1 LVGLQVYQSID
12 CFYKDIGEMVCLNL
26 QGRLGDLWFA
36 RASYLQGRK
45 SKSES
50 IVIFIVIVFFHLALI
65 VIALN
70 SKIKHRETAVVPV
83 FKMIY
88 LLQEKPP
95 DQTEPQIPVIEH
107 VSINASVV
115 VPEIIIDEQSA
126 LVIQLDFPQSNY
138 QLLNPNETKYRDVF
152 DPKAHQKLIDA
163 QGFNRPRVT
172 GKESSWTT
180 SDGRVFT
187 EIGDGNCL
195 VPKLKTDWRD
205 RGTSYDTV
213 RCGKNDSEKM
223 MDSVMADFESR
234 KHPLKTQ

>member
-1 LVGLQVYQSID
+1 
-12 CFYKDIGEMVCLNL
+12 MVLLNL

-36 RASYLQGRK
+36 RASYLQARR
-45 SKSES
+45 SKSGS
-50 IVIFIVIVFFHLALI
+50 IVTFIAILLFHLVLI
-65 VIALN
+65 VVVFNAKL
-70 SKIKHRETAVVPV
+70 KQRETSAVPAL
-83 FKMIY
+83 KMIY

-95 DQTEPQIPVIEH
+95 DQTELHIPVVER

-126 LVIQLDFPQSNY
+126 LVIQLDLPQSSY
-138 QLLNPNETKYRDVF
+138 QLLDPNETKYRDVF
-152 DPKAHQKLIDA
+152 DPKARQKLIDA

-172 GKESSWTT
+172 GKEGSWTT

-213 RCGKNDSEKM
+213 RCGKTDSEKM

-234 KHPLKTQ
+234 KNPL